1 MAEEVISDSLT
12 ALHICMCIY
21 TGGAP
26 GAIGGASGGGDS
38 VVRAVPVAK
47 GPVGDGVTMAWEQD
61 KESESVAVGKRKT
74 DEAELSVNREEKKKR
89 VDRSD
94 QGWNNLLDKRVVQVG
109 DTIRHQSTKKDDT
122 RRFGTVQ
129 EDGKIKEGDVIWNN
143 PVAFASQNNR
153 WHVAEED
160 FTKHRNKF
168 TSCYLVVGTEE
179 TKLKRDLVIRIGGGH
194 GGVGEGGGG
203 GGGDGGGKGC
213 TDAVADTLR
222 GGGGG
227 GGGGGQSSKEVEK
240 AVDHR

>member
-1 MAEEVISDSLT
+1 VAEEVISDSLT

-47 GPVGDGVTMAWEQD
+47 GPVGDVVPMAWEQD

-129 EDGKIKEGDVIWNN
+129 EDGKIKEKNKEGEVIWNN
-143 PVAFASQNNR
+143 PVAFASRDNG
-153 WHVAEED
+153 WHVADED
-160 FTKHRNKF
+160 FRKHRNKF
-168 TSCYLVVGTEE
+168 STCVLVVGTDE
-179 TKLKRDLVIRIGGGH
+179 TKLEKNLVIRIGGGQ
-194 GGVGEGGGG
+194 GG
-203 GGGDGGGKGC
+203 
-213 TDAVADTLR
+213 R
-222 GGGGG
+222 GVKEEA
-227 GGGGGQSSKEVEK
+227 GQSSKEFQK
-240 AVDHR
+240 AVKDR